1 MTHLYKN
8 YLICRD
14 DYLSKPED
22 VIAMANTLEF
32 HKSTYFPGRRTG
44 NLLAME
50 DPEIKKFADWFAD
63 RISYDVFPGISQYEI
78 YVCFH
83 INDVYKDSRFD
94 KGWIHADYGNLAGLI
109 YLTPGENNL
118 NTGTSIFAGENVD
131 PLSCGELPTDA
142 EARLKFY
149 LDETVTP
156 EFVDG
161 FERNRVLLED
171 LETIKIGNKFN
182 RLIAYDSKM
191 WHRPNSMSTTT
202 GDPRLTLL
210 FFISQFNY
218 NQQTISTV

>member
-14 DYLSKPED
+14 DYFDKPD
-22 VIAMANTLEF
+22 NVIAIANNLDF

-63 RISYDVFPGISQYEI
+63 RVSYDVFPGISRYEI

-83 INDVYKDSRFD
+83 INDVYKDKRFNA
-94 KGWIHADYGNLAGLI
+94 GWIHADYGNLAGLV
-109 YLTPGENNL
+109 YLTPDEDNL
-118 NTGTSIFAGENVD
+118 NTGTSIFSGKGAD
-131 PLSCGELPTDA
+131 LSTCDELPSDA

-149 LDETVTP
+149 LDENVTP
-156 EFVDG
+156 EFVEG
-161 FERNRVLLED
+161 FERNRKLLENS
-171 LETIKIGNKFN
+171 ETIRIGNKFN

-191 WHRPNSMSTTT
+191 WHRPNSMSTKT
-202 GDPRLTLL
+202 GTPRLTLL